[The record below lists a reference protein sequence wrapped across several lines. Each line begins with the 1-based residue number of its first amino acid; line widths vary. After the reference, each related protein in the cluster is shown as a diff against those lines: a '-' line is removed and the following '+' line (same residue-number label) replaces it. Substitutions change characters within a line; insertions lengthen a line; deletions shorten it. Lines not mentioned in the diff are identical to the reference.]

1 VKGVHTSTPSPSDDA
16 IAALNRVLSEVLDVV
31 QEVKQAHRK
40 VPENHEL
47 HTQLDRLFDD
57 LRTWA
62 TLLMDEDEDLGVSPL
77 ASMPSVAGRTPP
89 NLWPG
94 APTDEE
100 VRRAIVDHLSR
111 LADHVS
117 AALAAQDNAGARAV
131 LEEMQQELTTHVRVL
146 SGGSQT

>member
-1 VKGVHTSTPSPSDDA
+1 
-16 IAALNRVLSEVLDVV
+16 LSEVLDVV
-31 QEVKQAHRK
+31 QDVKQAHRK

-62 TLLMDEDEDLGVSPL
+62 TLLMDEDEELGVSPL
-77 ASMPSVAGRTPP
+77 ASMPSVAGRTPS

-94 APTDEE
+94 APTDDE
-100 VRRAIVDHLSR
+100 VRREILDHLRR

-117 AALAAQDNAGARAV
+117 AALAIPDDAGALAV
-131 LEEMQQELTTHVRVL
+131 LEEMQQELMTHVREL
-146 SGGSQT
+146 SDT